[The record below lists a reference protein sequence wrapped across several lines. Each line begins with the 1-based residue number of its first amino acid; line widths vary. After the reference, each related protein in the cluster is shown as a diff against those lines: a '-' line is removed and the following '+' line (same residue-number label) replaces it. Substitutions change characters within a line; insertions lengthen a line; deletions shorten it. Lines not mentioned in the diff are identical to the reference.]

1 MRRALELSALG
12 LGLTSPN
19 PIVGAVIIDST
30 GAIVG
35 EGFHQRA
42 SGGRHAEVNAIEAAG
57 AKAAG
62 ATLVLTLEPCNH
74 TGKTPP
80 CTEAIVKAGIKRVIF
95 SVGDPNPIA
104 QGGAARLRADGIE
117 VIDGL
122 LSDEVKFANR
132 AWLTKIEKNRPY
144 ITLKVAASLDGKV
157 AAADGTSKW
166 ITNEISRGDVA
177 RLRSECDAIV
187 TGTGTIFADDP
198 ALTVRGINRADA
210 KFSPT
215 RVILG
220 KRPIPSGAK
229 VLDDSAPTIHLQS
242 DDLSQLIELSITKGW
257 NRILIEAGP
266 NLTNSFL
273 KAGLFDE
280 LFLYQAPI
288 LLGGS
293 SAFVSDLGIRNI
305 SERLNLELHSVET
318 LGIEQR
324 DLRLHLLAVNG

>member
-1 MRRALELSALG
+1 M
-12 LGLTSPN
+12 
-19 PIVGAVIIDST
+19 
-30 GAIVG
+30 
-35 EGFHQRA
+35 
-42 SGGRHAEVNAIEAAG
+42 
-57 AKAAG
+57 
-62 ATLVLTLEPCNH
+62 
-74 TGKTPP
+74 
-80 CTEAIVKAGIKRVIF
+80 
-95 SVGDPNPIA
+95 
-104 QGGAARLRADGIE
+104 
-117 VIDGL
+117 
-122 LSDEVKFANR
+122 
-132 AWLTKIEKNRPY
+132 
-144 ITLKVAASLDGKV
+144 DGKV

-210 KFSPT
+210 TFSPT

-229 VLDDSAPTIHLQS
+229 VLDDSAPTFHLQS

-266 NLTNSFL
+266 SLTNSFL

-293 SAFVSDLGIRNI
+293 SSFVTDLGIRNI

-318 LGIEQR
+318 LGFEQR
-324 DLRLHLLAVNG
+324 DLRLHLLAVNS